1 MCGSCRLL
9 MMTIVYGITLHILF
23 LVMKNVSN
31 SHVNVLRKIIQLFMY
46 QLRDFNVYTNKLK
59 SYDRFLFVQLNFT
72 KFMHFMSL
80 VTAIFD
86 ARKTGLI
93 VARLKQ
99 YLLLYARQ
107 CLFARKCSL
116 CPSKYCRGT
125 GQGLDLAT
133 ANFFALVQHFNFRIS
148 ILHFLS
154 II

>member
-1 MCGSCRLL
+1 M
-9 MMTIVYGITLHILF
+9 YYE
-23 LVMKNVSN
+23 
-31 SHVNVLRKIIQLFMY
+31 KIIQLVMY
-46 QLRDFNVYTNKLK
+46 QLRDFSVYTNKLK

-107 CLFARKCSL
+107 CLFARKCSF
-116 CPSKYCRGT
+116 CPSTRARNRSRLKFSQSY
-125 GQGLDLAT
+125 
-133 ANFFALVQHFNFRIS
+133 FFALLQHFNFRIS
-148 ILHFLS
+148 TLHFLS
-154 II
+154 IIYLDES